1 MKRSTKLLLPA
12 VLLAGAAA
20 AALLLLGY
28 GSLRAS
34 ASLRLHDLCSAY
46 IRQELS
52 ASAISLHYTFAQP
65 EDYGMDDIPAALGSY
80 DRQAFTDSLVQAENS
95 LAALGDIP
103 LQVLDEEDR
112 LTCRLLE
119 YVLSLALEGGR
130 WWYYQE
136 PLSPSLGVQAQL
148 PILLAEYAFYRE
160 SDVQDYL
167 ALLEDVP
174 AYFQSILAFEQEK
187 AQQGLSLSDAV
198 LEDVIL
204 QCRAFVQDAGNSY
217 LSQLFAQRL
226 DSLDGLDE
234 TSRAR
239 YTEANEDLLKTCVLP
254 AYEALAS
261 GLESLRGAGSNS
273 GGLFYLPEGAAYYE
287 YLARSILGSQRPV
300 EEIYAMLE
308 QRLMECTLEMARLI
322 QQDPSIIAVS
332 GQEVY
337 ATSSPAQILDAL
349 REAAAQDF
357 PALPA
362 VEVDVKEVHPSLQE
376 YASPAF
382 YLTPPLDRMAE
393 NVIYINP
400 AAGYGGIDLFATL
413 AHEGYPGHLYQTVY
427 SQSQDIPLLCAL
439 LHIGGYTEGWATYA
453 ELWSYSVSGLEETEA
468 LLLRCNKEWS
478 LALSCLMDIG
488 IHYYGWTLSDTA
500 AFLEGYGIDN
510 PDTAREVFDSIVADP
525 ANYLQYYV
533 GCLEFEALQE
543 TAQEE
548 WGDAYTPAAFHACIL
563 SHGCLPFHLLEE
575 KIRAAAM

>member
-1 MKRSTKLLLPA
+1 
-12 VLLAGAAA
+12 
-20 AALLLLGY
+20 
-28 GSLRAS
+28 
-34 ASLRLHDLCSAY
+34 
-46 IRQELS
+46 
-52 ASAISLHYTFAQP
+52 
-65 EDYGMDDIPAALGSY
+65 
-80 DRQAFTDSLVQAENS
+80 
-95 LAALGDIP
+95 
-103 LQVLDEEDR
+103 
-112 LTCRLLE
+112 
-119 YVLSLALEGGR
+119 
-130 WWYYQE
+130 
-136 PLSPSLGVQAQL
+136 
-148 PILLAEYAFYRE
+148 
-160 SDVQDYL
+160 
-167 ALLEDVP
+167 
-174 AYFQSILAFEQEK
+174 
-187 AQQGLSLSDAV
+187 
-198 LEDVIL
+198 
-204 QCRAFVQDAGNSY
+204 
-217 LSQLFAQRL
+217 
-226 DSLDGLDE
+226 
-234 TSRAR
+234 
-239 YTEANEDLLKTCVLP
+239 
-254 AYEALAS
+254 
-261 GLESLRGAGSNS
+261 
-273 GGLFYLPEGAAYYE
+273 
-287 YLARSILGSQRPV
+287 
-300 EEIYAMLE
+300 
-308 QRLMECTLEMARLI
+308 MECTLEMARLI

-337 ATSSPAQILDAL
+337 AASSPAQILDAL